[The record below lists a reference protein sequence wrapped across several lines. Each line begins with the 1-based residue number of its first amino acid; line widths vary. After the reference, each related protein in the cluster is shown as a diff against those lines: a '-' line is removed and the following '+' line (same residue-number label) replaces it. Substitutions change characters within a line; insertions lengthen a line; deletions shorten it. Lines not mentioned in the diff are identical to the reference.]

1 MNVGQ
6 KEMNYFEVTYGN
18 KICSEVPLKK
28 YFMTIKP
35 PLPRL
40 VYANIAYFYSM
51 QFRKKKIIHF
61 SQYNQCQ
68 IFKHFKLKITNI
80 L

>member
-6 KEMNYFEVTYGN
+6 KEMNCFEVIYGN

-35 PLPRL
+35 SFASFSFAKILHIFTPCILE
-40 VYANIAYFYSM
+40 
-51 QFRKKKIIHF
+51 KKIIQF

-68 IFKHFKLKITNI
+68 SFTH
-80 L
+80 